1 MKIRRA
7 RQGSAGAASDVDD
20 TFLPVGSLTLTHEMK
35 RSTLTA
41 SLERQ
46 VATSS
51 RSEELRTTRASLEYR
66 YAINGISDL
75 GFSANVAELD
85 QAGGP
90 AVNDTTR
97 ADLRATYSR
106 EITPDWRL
114 SSGYEFRW
122 RDEENVGSATSNRV
136 FLTLEREFVLRP

>member
-1 MKIRRA
+1 MSPFSTFQSCGNSSSEHFRRKEPIGVIRGSSLSFWVSSHSRRA
-7 RQGSAGAASDVDD
+7 SID
-20 TFLPVGSLTLTHEMK
+20 
-35 RSTLTA
+35 
-41 SLERQ
+41 
-46 VATSS
+46 
-51 RSEELRTTRASLEYR
+51 YR